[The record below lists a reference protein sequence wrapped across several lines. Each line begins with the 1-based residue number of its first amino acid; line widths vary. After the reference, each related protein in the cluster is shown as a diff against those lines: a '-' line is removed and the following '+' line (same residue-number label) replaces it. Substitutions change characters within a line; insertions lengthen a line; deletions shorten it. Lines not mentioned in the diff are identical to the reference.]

1 MSIVA
6 IEETMR
12 LILLGFL
19 MFCYFSLD
27 GSVSNYLIPGPNNS
41 STFRFHLVFSVI
53 IDESLIVCEMQSCI
67 ITERSKKYKV
77 YVNSTEI

>member
-1 MSIVA
+1 
-6 IEETMR
+6 MR

-19 MFCYFSLD
+19 MFCYLLSVSLD

-67 ITERSKKYKV
+67 ITERSKNYKV